1 MLKPNDLVS
10 GRIHTRSFALLLAS
24 LTIPVAMLFIGS
36 NGTLGWAVTS
46 AASLSLLYS
55 AWIQWSRHS
64 NVPLLSLNL
73 RKGR

>member
-1 MLKPNDLVS
+1 LLKPNDLVS

-46 AASLSLLYS
+46 ASLSLLYS

-64 NVPLLSLNL
+64 NVTLLSLNL